1 MLLHISPS
9 FGQAAQCASN
19 SLLRLL
25 LAFLLVKHLLSIDVI
40 AQSPALL
47 PAQPLVQPPANP
59 SANSPAS
66 GPIKNGE
73 LISQDFLIMYIEQI
87 GLLEIHL
94 YGFRTKDGD
103 VGVYLAVDTQLF
115 CGVDVGPCPSAFEP
129 NSVFLGYADFVDIDT
144 RTQILGRVNRL
155 AMEGPLKN
163 AYEYWQY
170 VDRFMTILSY
180 APSGLKEPS
189 NPINRETLLPW
200 NEKLDCARKS
210 TKIPEET
217 WSSWAKRI
225 ESEYSSTYTLDMHY
239 SNLELEIF
247 VVEYVQRNSARTGK
261 ACLLIGADSYCLPPQ
276 SKYEGL
282 KKKRLIPQI
291 GYATFAN
298 TRMRDAFRDRV
309 GMLQLEGQDP
319 KTVSS
324 WVKDLKVQIPNAL
337 GPVSGRQV
345 HYLDY
350 WAFLHQVMTILLE
363 TSSGLETPHTQIT
376 QRMMDA
382 WKTELSM
389 RIRALE
395 SKKEIERKIHN
406 VRQSRV
412 LPVQRIPNRKRPT
425 GST

>member
-25 LAFLLVKHLLSIDVI
+25 LAFLLVKQLLSIDVI
-40 AQSPALL
+40 AQSPAHPPALL

-66 GPIKNGE
+66 GPIKN
-73 LISQDFLIMYIEQI
+73 
-87 GLLEIHL
+87 EIHL

-144 RTQILGRVNRL
+144 RTQILGR
-155 AMEGPLKN
+155 GPLKN

-189 NPINRETLLPW
+189 NPINRETLLSW
-200 NEKLDCARKS
+200 TEKLDCARKS

-225 ESEYSSTYTLDMHY
+225 EK
-239 SNLELEIF
+239 IF

-276 SKYEGL
+276 SKFEGL

-337 GPVSGRQV
+337 GPVSGRRV

-350 WAFLHQVMTILLE
+350 WAFLHQVMTNLLE

-382 WKTELSM
+382 WKTQLSM

-412 LPVQRIPNRKRPT
+412 PPVQRVPNRKRPT